1 MLEKS
6 RTFDATHT
14 ALTFPLGG
22 IGTGNIS
29 LGARGELIDW
39 EIFNSSAKGNN
50 LPNAFFAIRMQS
62 GDQKPILRVL
72 EGPLQPPHNLSHG
85 YHPWQ
90 HGGLPRFA
98 NSTLRGEYPLATV
111 TLDDPNLPVRVELKA
126 FTPLIPLNPDDS
138 GIPCA
143 S

>member
-1 MLEKS
+1 MTTQTGS

-39 EIFNSSAKGNN
+39 EIFNASAKGNH
-50 LPNAFFAIRMQS
+50 LPNSFFTLRVQAPGQA
-62 GDQKPILRVL
+62 PILRVL
-72 EGPLQPPHNLSHG
+72 EGRLQPPHNGSHG

-98 NSTLRGEYPLATV
+98 HSTFCGEYPLATV
-111 TLDDPNLPVRVELKA
+111 TLEDPKMPVRVELEA
-126 FTPLIPLNPDDS
+126 FTPLIPLNPEDS
-138 GIPCA
+138 GIP
-143 S
+143 